1 MWVFLAF
8 ACCRHPAQAGVQ
20 LGKIC
25 AQTQK
30 AADSPLGESQ
40 LQRLVKPQPINALSP
55 LRDGVPCSERLW

>member
-1 MWVFLAF
+1 MWVYRLF
-8 ACCRHPAQAGVQ
+8 AVIPAPGRNQNVW
-20 LGKIC
+20 C

-40 LQRLVKPQPINALSP
+40 LQRLVKPQPINALSA